1 VQDGLNKAIEAK
13 EQEEWIFIAGV
24 GGASINVPISK
35 IDMICIFDKELDTS
49 DVEKAIA
56 DGIAELQYKK

>member
-1 VQDGLNKAIEAK
+1 
-13 EQEEWIFIAGV
+13 
-24 GGASINVPISK
+24 
-35 IDMICIFDKELDTS
+35 MICIFDRELDTS